1 MNRGIIAKR
10 YARALLSFSVE
21 KGIEDAVYKSM
32 SILCESYLEVK
43 EFRNALIIPILSDEK
58 KIGLI
63 ETACGGTIPDEL
75 KRFLSL
81 ILKQNREDLLHSRED
96 LLHSIALIFI
106 SFYNEYKNVTICR
119 LTTAQPASEEVINSV
134 KALVSGNTGGSVMV
148 NNVVNS
154 NIIGGFIFEMNH
166 KRLDASLST
175 QLETIKRE
183 NLHLKMRI
191 NFYNKQ
197 NNTYVRKY

>member
-10 YARALLSFSVE
+10 YARALLFFSVE
-21 KGIEDAVYKSM
+21 KGVEDAVYKSI

-43 EFRNALIIPILSDEK
+43 EFRNALIIPILSDDK

-81 ILKQNREDLLHSRED
+81 VLKQNREDLLHS
-96 LLHSIALIFI
+96 IALMFI

-119 LTTAQPASEEVINSV
+119 LTTAQPASEEVIDSV
-134 KALVSGNTGGSVMV
+134 KALISNNTGGSVKV

-154 NIIGGFIFEMNH
+154 KIIGGFIFEMNY

-175 QLETIKRE
+175 QLEAIKRE
-183 NLHLKMRI
+183 LTSENA
-191 NFYNKQ
+191 N
-197 NNTYVRKY
+197 

>member
-21 KGIEDAVYKSM
+21 KGVEDAVYKNM
-32 SILCESYLEVK
+32 SHLCESYLEVK
-43 EFRNALIIPILSDEK
+43 EFRNALIIPILGDNK

-75 KRFLSL
+75 KRFFSL
-81 ILKQNREDLLHSRED
+81 ILKQNREYLLHSV
-96 LLHSIALIFI
+96 ALIFI
-106 SFYNEYKNVTICR
+106 NLYNEYKNMTICR
-119 LTTAQPASEEVINSV
+119 LTTAQPASEEVLNNI
-134 KALVSGNTGGSVMV
+134 KILVSKKSGGPVKI

-154 NIIGGFIFEMNH
+154 NIIGGFVFEMNYL
-166 KRLDASLST
+166 RLDASLST

-183 NLHLKMRI
+183 LTSENA
-191 NFYNKQ
+191 N
-197 NNTYVRKY
+197 